1 MFETFF
7 EEISMRSTF
16 YLRFTSLCFLLLL
29 SITSWS
35 AFPPFDGEGRE
46 MPSLAP
52 LLEKV
57 NSSVVNIATFT
68 TRPVRQNPLMNDP
81 FFRRFFNIPN
91 GGQLP
96 STRRTQSAGSGVIID
111 AKNGTIVT
119 NHHVVNGADEI
130 VVSLAD
136 DREFKAELIGSDAE
150 VDIAVLKLID
160 FDKLHD
166 IPLANSEKLLV
177 GDFVIAIGN
186 PFGLGQ
192 TVTSGIVSALG
203 RSGLNIEGYENF
215 IQTDASIN
223 PGNSGG
229 ALVNLRGELIGINT
243 AILAPAGGN
252 VGIGFAIPIN
262 MAKTSIDQILEHGE
276 VVRGQLG
283 IMIQDLTRELAE
295 AFDIGDQQRGVLI
308 AGVNEG
314 SSAEEAGVKAGDI
327 VISLNGKEI
336 KNVAQLRNQIGSRR
350 IGDVVKLTVLR
361 DGRTKI
367 IKAKVGVPRARI
379 ASSARIH
386 RFLDG
391 ATLEMSVDQNGVEI
405 TAVEQQSTAG
415 AFGLMAGDVILS
427 ANRIRIQ
434 SMEHLKNAATKSDQR
449 LLLGIKRGKSFQYLV
464 LQ

>member
-1 MFETFF
+1 MRLT
-7 EEISMRSTF
+7 SCLRSTA
-16 YLRFTSLCFLLLL
+16 LCFLLLL
-29 SITSWS
+29 STNSWS
-35 AFPPFDGEGRE
+35 AIPAFDGNGKEL
-46 MPSLAP
+46 PSLAP
-52 LLEKV
+52 LLEEV

-68 TRPVRQNPLMNDP
+68 TRSVRQNPLMNDP
-81 FFRRFFNIPN
+81 FFRRFFNMPN
-91 GGQLP
+91 GGQMP
-96 STRRTQSAGSGVIID
+96 STRKTQSAGSGVIID
-111 AKNGTIVT
+111 AKNGTVVT

-136 DREFKAELIGSDAE
+136 DREFRAELIGSDAE

-166 IPLANSEKLLV
+166 IPLANSEKLWV

-314 SSAEEAGVKAGDI
+314 SSAEKAGVKAGDI
-327 VISLNGKEI
+327 VISLDGKEI

-350 IGDVVKLTVLR
+350 IDDVVKLTVLR
-361 DGRTKI
+361 DGRTKT
-367 IKAKVGVPRARI
+367 IKAKVGESRSQI
-379 ASSARIH
+379 ASSAGIH

-391 ATLEMSVDQNGVEI
+391 ATLEVNADQNGVEI
-405 TAVEQQSTAG
+405 TAVEQRSTAS
-415 AFGLMAGDVILS
+415 AFGLMPGDVILS
-427 ANRIRIQ
+427 ANRLRIQ
-434 SMEHLKNAATKSDQR
+434 SIEDLRNAAAKSDRR